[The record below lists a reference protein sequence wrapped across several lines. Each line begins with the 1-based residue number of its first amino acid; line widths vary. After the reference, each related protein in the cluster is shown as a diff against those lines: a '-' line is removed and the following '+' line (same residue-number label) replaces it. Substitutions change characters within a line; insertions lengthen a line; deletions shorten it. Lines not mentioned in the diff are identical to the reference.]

1 MSDETNHGDE
11 ESINFNVSRRP
22 FLKLTSAA
30 GGTAALS
37 GMAAATEDEDDES
50 EEEMSDS
57 ELPHL
62 EIVGTG
68 GTIANPADRDGY
80 FSPEE
85 LVEERP
91 ELAEIASV
99 SVTGISEVASQDI
112 TSEILFE
119 THDAIMESATSDDP
133 PDGFVVTTG
142 SNGNAE
148 VAYFLNLAL
157 ETDIPVVLTA
167 AQRAIGTPGTDSDKN
182 LYDAARVAVS
192 DSAEGRGVL
201 QVANDEIHH
210 SRDVFKPV
218 ASRPDGW
225 DSPNFGRI
233 GIVDGDEVL
242 FYSSRDRLSTT
253 DTEFCGTDLSAEAY
267 PLSDIY
273 TVTSVLEANGE
284 LVDAAVDAGAKGI
297 VAGVYPTGSASEPE
311 GIYSQGEALTEAAEA
326 GIPVVF
332 ANHGWEGRISG
343 DDTYI
348 GGDTLQLHKAR
359 LLLAFGVMES
369 SDPEYLQELFNAY

>member
-1 MSDETNHGDE
+1 
-11 ESINFNVSRRP
+11 
-22 FLKLTSAA
+22 
-30 GGTAALS
+30 
-37 GMAAATEDEDDES
+37 MAAATEEEEEDES
-50 EEEMSDS
+50 GEETSDS
-57 ELPHL
+57 ELPRL

-68 GTIANPADRDGY
+68 GTIANPSDRDGY

-91 ELAEIASV
+91 ELAEIASI
-99 SVTGISEVASQDI
+99 SVTGVSEVASQDI

-119 THDAIMESATSDDP
+119 THDAIMESATSDDS

-157 ETDIPVVLTA
+157 DTDIPVVLTA

-192 DSAEGRGVL
+192 DNAEGRGVL

-210 SRDVFKPV
+210 SRDVFKSV

-242 FYSSRDRLSTT
+242 FYSSRERLSTT
-253 DTEFCGTDLSAEAY
+253 DTEFCGTDLSAEEY

-311 GIYSQGEALTEAAEA
+311 GFYSQGEALTKAAEA

-369 SDPEYLQELFNAY
+369 TDPEYLQEVFNTY